1 MAKENRFEE
10 RVQAFMK
17 YGQVTRVVVQDGRR
31 VSPRWSVNDK
41 MRVEVTLVLCLEH
54 PTFHSP
60 FIVLI
65 GYVSLHVAHMVD
77 PFSFSN
83 DKSRDVP

>member
-10 RVQAFMK
+10 RAQAFMK

-31 VSPRWSVNDK
+31 VWSVNDK
-41 MRVEVTLVLCLEH
+41 MRIEVTLVLCLGY
-54 PTFHSP
+54 PTVHSP

-65 GYVSLHVAHMVD
+65 G
-77 PFSFSN
+77 
-83 DKSRDVP
+83 